1 MKDKATLAT
10 ELTALEEIEQKN
22 LYEEYASFGMKL
34 LSFKDLKNSYDHGKR
49 VDGRIEVPNGIRQRF
64 HANIERVIKCL
75 NAVGGKAGI
84 NERRMSHLQDLPL
97 SGIGSNEMHSICES
111 IEKEYNLPET
121 PGASESE
128 TT

>member
-22 LYEEYASFGMKL
+22 LYEEYASFGMNL
-34 LSFKDLKNSYDHGKR
+34 LSFKDLETTYDHGKR